1 MKRVLFLMG
10 MLALAACDR
19 PQYDLQMVCEDGA
32 DGDLLVDAKIY
43 KSHADLIVK
52 RLDKELRDKAQKK
65 NNMWL
70 ADHVWLYNQ
79 IPNID
84 DKIELSLPVTEYGD
98 YEIPGK
104 IKLDLSHG
112 SLTGGLNFT
121 LWHAADNNLTMR
133 DCSIVS
139 DGEYMVGN
147 HCEPVLYPK
156 NVNKNNLSAE
166 DKNCLNYVGSQISMD
181 DTPTEKR
188 LRVYDEKTGREM
200 YLGEA
205 AINEIFR
212 GIEPNHFYLGNMNH
226 YPDDAKQACAVA
238 ARLREYIAAHIDA
251 EYIPEPENVVSVS
264 AGETMTISCFAGEK
278 IVVRGE

>member
-1 MKRVLFLMG
+1 MRKISIILLPV
-10 MLALAACDR
+10 LALAACDR

-32 DGDLLVDAKIY
+32 HGNLLVDAKIY
-43 KSHADLIVK
+43 KSHADLVVK
-52 RLDKELRDKAQKK
+52 RIDKELRDKAHKK

-121 LWHAADNNLTMR
+121 LWHAADNNLTMSNG
-133 DCSIVS
+133 DKIA
-139 DGEYMVGN
+139 DGEYMVGTD
-147 HCEPVLYPK
+147 CAPVLYPK
-156 NVNKNNLSAE
+156 KVNKNNLSAE
-166 DKNCLNYVGSQISMD
+166 DKNCLNYVGSQVQFDS
-181 DTPTEKR
+181 TPTEIR

-200 YLGEA
+200 YIGEA
-205 AINEIFR
+205 TINEIF
-212 GIEPNHFYLGNMNH
+212 GGVKPNHFYLGNMNY
-226 YPDDAKQACAVA
+226 YPEDAKLACDVA

-251 EYIPEPENVVSVS
+251 EHIPEPKAVVSVS
-264 AGETMTISCFAGEK
+264 AGETITLTLGDEE